1 VCVCLLIDHFILDML
16 IGLIG
21 TKLKL
26 SSLAL
31 IYFDI
36 VEVFKIYVISMRF
49 GWPISEP

>member
-1 VCVCLLIDHFILDML
+1 MCVCVCVCLLIDQFILDML

-36 VEVFKIYVISMRF
+36 VEMF
-49 GWPISEP
+49 